1 MEREEWC
8 EISRSSVGYLW
19 RWPLIYDQTAETKK
33 SDVAAWLG
41 AFLFGFHNKEMS
53 QLTGLLVILP
63 ILDIFLS
70 VVLLPH

>member
-1 MEREEWC
+1 MRTRWGRVAMEREERR

-41 AFLFGFHNKEMS
+41 AFLFGFHNK
-53 QLTGLLVILP
+53 
-63 ILDIFLS
+63 DIYIYIYIGKR
-70 VVLLPH
+70 

>member
-1 MEREEWC
+1 MEREERR

-41 AFLFGFHNKEMS
+41 AFLFGFHNKEIS
-53 QLTGLLVILP
+53 
-63 ILDIFLS
+63 FS
-70 VVLLPH
+70 